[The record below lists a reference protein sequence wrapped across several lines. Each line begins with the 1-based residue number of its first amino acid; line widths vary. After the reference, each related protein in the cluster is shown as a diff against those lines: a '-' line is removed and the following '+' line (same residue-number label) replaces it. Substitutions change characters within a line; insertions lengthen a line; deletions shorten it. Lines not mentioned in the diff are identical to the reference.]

1 MLFQWNWISGRG
13 GNLTSREARSN
24 VFRGLPPCVE
34 NTLKMTVFT
43 PNLWKST
50 VLFQL
55 TLSGRNFFLTPHMG
69 LFYPRDYQC
78 LTDSIRSSC
87 YCNGIQFR
95 HEKSYNQT
103 LYCGSIWAKLKEIST
118 TQWAVADF
126 FSAIISEG
134 KWAMNSPIDY
144 DYSDFH
150 GFGEWRRCPL
160 RLHLRFLN
168 CLSIGL

>member
-1 MLFQWNWISGRG
+1 
-13 GNLTSREARSN
+13 
-24 VFRGLPPCVE
+24 
-34 NTLKMTVFT
+34 MTVFT

-55 TLSGRNFFLTPHMG
+55 TLSGRNLFLTPHMG
-69 LFYPRDYQC
+69 LFFFDPRDYQC

-87 YCNGIQFR
+87 YCNGIQFC

-126 FSAIISEG
+126 FSAIISEE
-134 KWAMNSPIDY
+134 KWSMNSTRKNPSSFLETRIFFFAYRNYRYLLGYEYEFISNLQKNIIESISID
-144 DYSDFH
+144 DRSSVHFCTQLELPFDTFK
-150 GFGEWRRCPL
+150 
-160 RLHLRFLN
+160 
-168 CLSIGL
+168 